1 MAKIVLPL
9 AEYPR
14 PQLERNSYFCLNG
27 TWEYAITQSEEIPT
41 TFDGFITVP
50 FSPETELS
58 GVKKSVKP
66 EDFLYYKKEF
76 KYESSMEN
84 DKLILHFGAVDQIAE
99 VFINGKSVI
108 KHVGGFLPFSVDI
121 KPFIKKTKNVI
132 IVKVKDYSNSKS
144 YSFGKQSLKRGGI
157 WYTPQSG
164 IYMPVWM
171 EAVPYDY
178 VQDLRI
184 IPDID
189 NNKIKI
195 KVISIDK
202 NVKLKLF
209 NKLYNI
215 TSNRFYEFKVDK
227 YILWTP
233 ETPTLYPFEVFTTN
247 DHIKSYFAMRKF
259 STMKDE
265 KGVTRLALNN
275 KPLFMKGV
283 LDQGYWKESLLT
295 PKCDQDYINDIKFV
309 KRMGFNV
316 TRKHIKI
323 ESLRFYYHCDRL
335 GLIVWQDFV
344 NGGSEYK
351 FNTISVPLVT
361 GIHSKDNNYKAFARE
376 DEEARIQTINEF
388 KDTLN
393 LLFNVPSIGLWT
405 IFNEG
410 WGQFDAVKAYE
421 ECKKIDDT
429 RIYDHASGWHDQ
441 GVSDTKSLHVYF
453 KRVKMPNEKQTK
465 DRAIILSECGGYSLK
480 IEGHTFND
488 KFFGYKKLKSADELI
503 SEYKTFIEKDVL
515 CNIEKGLSAFIYT
528 ELSDVEDELNGFI
541 TFDRQ
546 VEKVDT
552 NIIKEINDKV
562 HF

>member
-1 MAKIVLPL
+1 
-9 AEYPR
+9 
-14 PQLERNSYFCLNG
+14 
-27 TWEYAITQSEEIPT
+27 
-41 TFDGFITVP
+41 
-50 FSPETELS
+50 
-58 GVKKSVKP
+58 
-66 EDFLYYKKEF
+66 
-76 KYESSMEN
+76 
-84 DKLILHFGAVDQIAE
+84 
-99 VFINGKSVI
+99 
-108 KHVGGFLPFSVDI
+108 
-121 KPFIKKTKNVI
+121 
-132 IVKVKDYSNSKS
+132 
-144 YSFGKQSLKRGGI
+144 
-157 WYTPQSG
+157 
-164 IYMPVWM
+164 
-171 EAVPYDY
+171 
-178 VQDLRI
+178 
-184 IPDID
+184 
-189 NNKIKI
+189 
-195 KVISIDK
+195 
-202 NVKLKLF
+202 
-209 NKLYNI
+209 
-215 TSNRFYEFKVDK
+215 
-227 YILWTP
+227 
-233 ETPTLYPFEVFTTN
+233 
-247 DHIKSYFAMRKF
+247 
-259 STMKDE
+259 
-265 KGVTRLALNN
+265 
-275 KPLFMKGV
+275 MKGV

-295 PKCDQDYINDIKFV
+295 PKSDQDYINDIKFV

-393 LLFNVPSIGLWT
+393 LLYNVPSIGLWT

-453 KRVKMPNEKQTK
+453 KRAKMPNEKQTK

-480 IEGHTFND
+480 IEGHTFTD
-488 KFFGYKKLKSADELI
+488 KFFGYKKLKSAEELI